1 MAAPFGAAFFC
12 DFNYYPISSRKG
24 FLALDCGVMGM
35 HIFMS
40 WSGDRSRAVAEL
52 MSEWLKCVIQA
63 CRPWVSSRDIDRG
76 AIWVS
81 EISDRLKDVS
91 LGIVC
96 LTKENRNKP
105 WILFETGALAK
116 GLTTNRVCT
125 FLVDLEPEDLDDP
138 LAQFNHTFPTRDGMF
153 QLVKTINGSL
163 LDARLEDAV
172 IERTFNTYW
181 PQFEK
186 EFARALEINPPS
198 EDVPERTSEDI
209 MGEILNNIRMANN
222 RIRRLENNLSR
233 GDTVG
238 AQLLEEMLNI
248 DGLEGSDVDKIAGYF
263 SASDFEKIKR
273 LRSGINKKG

>member
-1 MAAPFGAAFFC
+1 MASFCGEGICAGVLQPDSPCAHDLGARRQKLQLQ
-12 DFNYYPISSRKG
+12 P
-24 FLALDCGVMGM
+24 
-35 HIFMS
+35 
-40 WSGDRSRAVAEL
+40 
-52 MSEWLKCVIQA
+52 
-63 CRPWVSSRDIDRG
+63 P
-76 AIWVS
+76 
-81 EISDRLKDVS
+81 
-91 LGIVC
+91 
-96 LTKENRNKP
+96 
-105 WILFETGALAK
+105 
-116 GLTTNRVCT
+116 
-125 FLVDLEPEDLDDP
+125 P
-138 LAQFNHTFPTRDGMF
+138 LASQPLRGTGWKRPLGTYVPTTRLLQQSQASPGK
-153 QLVKTINGSL
+153 QHSHPRYSRIVPGRLVPL